1 MIPGRA
7 ICVCFLTLISFLPMA
22 QPLPMASSYQLSDVH
37 LLKGSPFYH
46 AMQKDKEWL
55 LALEPDRLL
64 SGFRSEAGL
73 QPKAPKY
80 GGWESQGVA
89 GQSLGHYLSACA
101 MMYAATR
108 DTALLNRVNYII
120 DELRIC
126 QQANGNGYV
135 AAIPD
140 GKKIFSEI
148 KEGEIYSKG
157 FDLNGGW
164 VPWYNIHKTCAGL
177 IDTYRLAG
185 NSTAKNI
192 LIDLAD
198 WAIDIHKNL
207 SYDQMQQILR
217 CEPGGINE
225 SFAEVYALTGDL
237 KYLALARKFNDDAL
251 LTPLA
256 QQKDNL
262 AGLHANTQI
271 PKVIGVARQYELG
284 RQKKDED
291 IARFFWD
298 IVVHNH
304 SYANGGNS
312 EAEHFGMARHIANRL
327 SNKTTETCNTYNM
340 LKLAHHLFN
349 WQPDA
354 RYADFYEQALYNHI
368 LGSQD
373 PATGMVSYF
382 TPLAP
387 GYKKSFSMPFG
398 SFWCCVGTG
407 LENHS
412 RYGEF
417 IYSKSADGGVFVNL
431 FIPSVLEDESLLL
444 KMEMQ
449 SQLTAGRDGL
459 TLTLQL
465 DRSKSFPLYLR
476 IPAWA
481 RNARVFVN
489 GEEYSLQKN
498 MTGSYLK
505 LQRKWKSGDVINC
518 KFPMALQIK
527 ATHDDEDL
535 YALTYGPFLLS
546 SKLKPQFSLGKDS
559 VPVIVS
565 DEKEPSVWLSEMQ
578 HGMRFVAKEAGV
590 PVPLEFQPFYKEIN
604 EPYQVY
610 FRLFSRAKWE
620 RVKDRY
626 FDAGRQAAL
635 EKANTVDDIQLGEM
649 QPERDHDFVGSKP
662 EAGEIRNNKY
672 RKTEPGGWFSFK
684 LKVAPDQKQRLVLT
698 YPGGV
703 SNESGFDIYID
714 NKLLASDAV
723 HWFDGD
729 RVDKVYPVP
738 GELLSGKSV
747 IAVALKAKPG
757 KIAGELI
764 RARIIKE

>member
-1 MIPGRA
+1 MSA
-7 ICVCFLTLISFLPMA
+7 A
-22 QPLPMASSYQLSDVH
+22 QPLPTAKSYQLSDVR
-37 LLKGSPFYH
+37 LLDGSPFYH

-80 GGWESQGVA
+80 GGWESQGVG

-101 MMYAATR
+101 MMYAATG
-108 DTALLNRVNYII
+108 DTALLNKINYII
-120 DELRIC
+120 DELRFC
-126 QQANGNGYV
+126 QRENGNGYV
-135 AAIPD
+135 AAIPG
-140 GKKIFSEI
+140 GKKIFADI
-148 KEGEIYSKG
+148 KEGKIYSKG

-177 IDTYRLAG
+177 IDAYRLTG
-185 NSTAKNI
+185 NKTAKNI
-192 LIDLAD
+192 LIDLSD

-207 SYDQMQQILR
+207 SHDQMQQILR

-225 SFAEVYALTGDL
+225 SFAEVYALTGDFR
-237 KYLALARKFNDDAL
+237 YLALARKFNDDAL
-251 LTPLA
+251 LTSLA

-284 RQKKDED
+284 KQKRDED

-298 IVVHNH
+298 IVAQNH

-312 EAEHFGMARHIANRL
+312 DAEHFGMAHQIANRL

-340 LKLAHHLFN
+340 LKLTHHLFN
-349 WQPDA
+349 WYPDV
-354 RYADFYEQALYNHI
+354 RYADFYERALYNHI
-368 LGSQD
+368 LGSQN
-373 PATGMVSYF
+373 PSTGMVSYF

-387 GYKKSFSMPFG
+387 GYKKSFSAPFE

-417 IYSKSADGGVFVNL
+417 IYSKSADKGVFINL
-431 FIPSVLEDESLLL
+431 FIPSVLEDKGLGL
-444 KMEMQ
+444 KMAMH
-449 SQLTAGRDGL
+449 SQLTAGKDEL

-465 DRSKSFPLYLR
+465 DRDKSFPLYLR

-481 RNARVFVN
+481 QDAGVFVN
-489 GEEYSLQKN
+489 GKKYSLQKN
-498 MTGSYLK
+498 MSGSYLK
-505 LQRKWKSGDVINC
+505 LQRKWKSGDVISC
-518 KFPMALQIK
+518 KFPMSLRIE
-527 ATHDDEDL
+527 TTPDDEDL
-535 YALTYGPFLLS
+535 HALAYGPFLLS
-546 SKLKPQFSLGKDS
+546 SKLKSQFSFGNDS
-559 VPVIVS
+559 IPVVVS
-565 DEKEPSVWLSEMQ
+565 DEKEPSVWLSKIQDE
-578 HGMRFVAKEAGV
+578 MRFVTKEAGV
-590 PVPLEFQPFYKEIN
+590 PAQLEFQPFYKEIN
-604 EPYQVY
+604 NPYQVY
-610 FRLFSRAKWE
+610 FRLYSKAKWE
-620 RVKDRY
+620 KIKNSY

-635 EKANTVDDIQLGEM
+635 EKANTVDDVQLGEM
-649 QPERDHDFVGSKP
+649 QPERDHDFAGSQP
-662 EAGEIRNNKY
+662 EAGQIRNSKY

-684 LKVAPDQKQRLVLT
+684 LKVMPQAKQKLVLT
-698 YPGGV
+698 YPGNV
-703 SNESGFDIYID
+703 SNESGFDIYVD
-714 NKLLASDAV
+714 DRLLASDAV

-729 RVDKVYPVP
+729 EINKVYPIP
-738 GELLSGKSV
+738 DELVSGKSAIV
-747 IAVALKAKPG
+747 IALRAKPG

>member
-1 MIPGRA
+1 MFGRV
-7 ICVCFLTLISFLPMA
+7 IGVCLLNLLSFLLMA
-22 QPLPMASSYQLSDVH
+22 QPLPTAASYSLSDVR
-37 LLKGSPFYH
+37 LLEGSPFYH

-89 GQSLGHYLSACA
+89 GQSSGHYLSACA

-108 DTALLNRVNYII
+108 DTALLNRVNYMI
-120 DELRIC
+120 DELRTC

-135 AAIPD
+135 AAIPG
-140 GKKIFSEI
+140 GKKIFAEI
-148 KEGEIYSKG
+148 KKGEIYSKG

-177 IDTYRLAG
+177 IDAYRLTG
-185 NSTAKNI
+185 NETAKNI
-192 LIDLAD
+192 LVDLAD

-237 KYLALARKFNDDAL
+237 KYLALARRFNDDAL

-256 QQKDNL
+256 QQKDHL

-284 RQKKDED
+284 RQKKDEA
-291 IARFFWD
+291 IVRFFWNT
-298 IVVHNH
+298 VVNNH

-312 EAEHFGMARHIANRL
+312 EAEHFGMVHHIANRL

-340 LKLAHHLFN
+340 LKLTHQVFN

-354 RYADFYEQALYNHI
+354 LYADYYEHALYNHI

-387 GYKKSFSMPFG
+387 GYKKSFSTPFE

-417 IYSKSADGGVFVNL
+417 IYSKSANGGVFVNL
-431 FIPSVLEDESLLL
+431 FIPSVLEDKSLGL

-449 SQLTAGRDGL
+449 SQLTAGKDGISI
-459 TLTLQL
+459 TLQL
-465 DRSKSFPLYLR
+465 HQQKRFPLYIR

-481 RNARVFVN
+481 RDAAVWVN
-489 GEEYSLQKN
+489 GKKYPLQKN
-498 MTGSYLK
+498 ITGSYMK
-505 LQRKWKSGDVINC
+505 LQRKWKSGDVIRCN
-518 KFPMALQIK
+518 FPMSLQIA
-527 ATHDDEDL
+527 ATPDDKDL
-535 YALTYGPFLLS
+535 HTLTYGPFLLS
-546 SKLKPQFSLGKDS
+546 SKLKPRFSLGKDA

-565 DEKEPSVWLSEMQ
+565 NEKEPSVWLSKMQ
-578 HGMRFVAKEAGV
+578 DGMRFVTKEAGV
-590 PVPLEFQPFYKEIN
+590 PAPLEFQPFYKEIH

-610 FRLFSRAKWE
+610 FRLFSEAEWGTI
-620 RVKDRY
+620 KDSY
-626 FDAGRQAAL
+626 FDSGRQAAL

-649 QPERDHDFVGSKP
+649 QPERDHDFAGSQP

-684 LKVAPDQKQRLVLT
+684 LKVAPGERQKLVLT

-723 HWFDGD
+723 HWFDGNS
-729 RVDKVYPVP
+729 VDKVYPLP
-738 GELLSGKSV
+738 GELLSGKQV
-747 IAVALKAKPG
+747 IVVALKAKPG